1 MTQEE
6 KASFLLNYC
15 HISPFRALDLPGIS
29 FLLSF
34 MEPDTSSLPPNQSR
48 QPSPRPWLVPEAV
61 TSVSAG
67 LGYTHMLQGHG
78 SLVWEDA
85 TETNRIAAPI
95 PRGAAWLSPSPF

>member
-15 HISPFRALDLPGIS
+15 HISPFRALGIS

-34 MEPDTSSLPPNQSR
+34 VEPDTSSLPPTQSR

-61 TSVSAG
+61 TSVSTG
-67 LGYTHMLQGHG
+67 LGNTHMLQGHG
-78 SLVWEDA
+78 SLVCEGA
-85 TETNRIAAPI
+85 TGTNRIAAPI
-95 PRGAAWLSPSPF
+95 PRGAA